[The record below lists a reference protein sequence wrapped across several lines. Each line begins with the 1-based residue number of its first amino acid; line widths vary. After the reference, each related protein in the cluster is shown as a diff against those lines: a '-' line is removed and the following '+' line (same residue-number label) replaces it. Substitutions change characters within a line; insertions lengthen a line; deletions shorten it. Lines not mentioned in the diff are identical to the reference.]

1 MTGLSLGRLQA
12 ASYNVY
18 LKSVGGRLRATR
30 FLLSRLQA
38 ASYFC
43 CLFYR
48 ARGTL
53 LQCVSKNCTRVPCA
67 RLKLQFIL
75 NLYEGV
81 PKTLATLLG
90 HATSRP
96 INRFPLSR
104 ASALP
109 QLNKNQ
115 STSLND
121 SPNALIK
128 LSISS
133 SSVVNG
139 KPN

>member
-18 LKSVGGRLRATR
+18 LKSVGGRLRAIR

-48 ARGTL
+48 AQRCMPHERSECFGYT
-53 LQCVSKNCTRVPCA
+53 
-67 RLKLQFIL
+67 
-75 NLYEGV
+75 
-81 PKTLATLLG
+81 
-90 HATSRP
+90 
-96 INRFPLSR
+96 
-104 ASALP
+104 LP